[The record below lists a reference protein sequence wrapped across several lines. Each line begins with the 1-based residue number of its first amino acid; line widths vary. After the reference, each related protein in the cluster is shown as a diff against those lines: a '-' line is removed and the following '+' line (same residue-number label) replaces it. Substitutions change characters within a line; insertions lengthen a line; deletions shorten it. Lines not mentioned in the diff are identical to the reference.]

1 MVKWLSDVKM
11 ATLTPGDVKQYFTI
25 SKIAGDVN
33 SNLTV

>member
-11 ATLTPGDVKQYFTI
+11 AIPIRGDVKQYFTI

-33 SNLTV
+33 SNLTA